1 MESFAYNF
9 QLSKEAYITD
19 YGIVVV
25 TDPKHSIKPNNGVLA
40 WSDSELSKQ
49 DIVNPFGF
57 YENHPSV
64 FDCFH
69 TWEEMC
75 DYYDDLKYVLRTY
88 YIKNPNHKN
97 NIGSVSDLTKCYT
110 WTNSVVYNAEQVFR
124 TLGRGLG
131 MRVESTDLDDFV
143 DNVKG
148 KIIDKEIKN
157 HTDPDTMQKM
167 CIFTKNEMP
176 MFCFE
181 KDNKVYVV
189 SKLKKVDRRAIIA
202 KNDNLTAYLHIA
214 NAIFEFVKSRNGF
227 ESVSF
232 NYFTATQIAK
242 KYGKTIMLS
251 ASYDEKGKC
260 NIFVCCDETKMQKT
274 VVEHDGKITPAL
286 IDNAIEEVTK
296 PKALITSVNAARLG
310 EVYSCYSNDDS
321 FLSTLN
327 NLSVGKKAVIDNK
340 EYMRLNNTDYQVTR
354 NVDGYVYLIYVIW
367 LKEV

>member
-25 TDPKHSIKPNNGVLA
+25 TDSEHSIKPNSGVLA
-40 WSDSELSKQ
+40 WSDSELSKR
-49 DIVNPFGF
+49 DVMNPFEF

-75 DYYDDLKYVLRTY
+75 DYYDGLKYVLRTY
-88 YIKNPNHKN
+88 YIKNPNYKN
-97 NIGSVSDLTKCYT
+97 NIGSVSDLTKHYT
-110 WTNSVVYNAEQVFR
+110 WSNKVVYNAEQTIR

-131 MRVESTDLDDFV
+131 MRVESTNIDGFV
-143 DNVKG
+143 DNVRD
-148 KIIDKEIKN
+148 KIIDEEIKN
-157 HTDPDTMQKM
+157 HTDIMQKM
-167 CIFTKNEMP
+167 CIFTKNETP

-181 KDNKVYVV
+181 KNNKVYIV
-189 SKLKKVDRRAIIA
+189 SKLKKVDYRAIIA
-202 KNDNLTAYLHIA
+202 KNNNLPAYVHIA

-232 NYFTATQIAK
+232 NYFTMVQVAK
-242 KYGKTIMLS
+242 KHDKTIMLS
-251 ASYDEKGKC
+251 ASYDVNRKC
-260 NIFVCCDETKMQKT
+260 NIFVCCNETKMQKT
-274 VVEHDGKITPAL
+274 VVGRDDEITPAL
-286 IDNAIEEVTK
+286 IDGVIEEVTK

-310 EVYSCYSNDDS
+310 EVYSCYNNDDS

-327 NLSVGKKAVIDNK
+327 NLSVGEKAVIDNK
-340 EYMRLNNTDYQVTR
+340 EYMRVNNTDYQVMR
-354 NVDGYVYLIYVIW
+354 SVDGHVYFIYVIW

>member
-25 TDPKHSIKPNNGVLA
+25 TDPKHGIKPNSGVLA
-40 WSDSELSKQ
+40 WSDSELNKQ
-49 DIVNPFGF
+49 DVINPFEF

-75 DYYDDLKYVLRTY
+75 EYYDSLRYVLRTY
-88 YIKNPNHKN
+88 YIKNQNHKN
-97 NIGSVSDLTKCYT
+97 NISSVSDLTKCYT
-110 WTNSVVYNAEQVFR
+110 WSNKVIYNTEQVFR
-124 TLGRGLG
+124 TLGRGFG
-131 MRVESTDLDDFV
+131 MRVESTNIDDFV
-143 DNVKG
+143 DNVRD
-148 KIIDKEIKN
+148 KIIDEEIKN
-157 HTDPDTMQKM
+157 HTDIMQKM
-167 CIFTKNEMP
+167 CIFTKNETP

-189 SKLKKVDRRAIIA
+189 SKLKKVNYRAVIA
-202 KNDNLTAYLHIA
+202 KNDNLPAYVYIA

-232 NYFTATQIAK
+232 NYFTTTQVAK
-242 KYGKTIMLS
+242 KHGKTIMLS
-251 ASYDEKGKC
+251 ASYDEHGKC

-274 VVEHDGKITPAL
+274 VIGRDDEITPAL
-286 IDNAIEEVTK
+286 IDDAIEEVTK
-296 PKALITSVNAARLG
+296 PKALITSVNVARLG
-310 EVYSCYSNDDS
+310 EVYSCYSNDDT
-321 FLSTLN
+321 FLSTLI
-327 NLSVGKKAVIDNK
+327 NLSVGEKAVIDNK
-340 EYMRLNNTDYQVTR
+340 EYMRLNNTDYQITR
-354 NVDGYVYLIYVIW
+354 NVDGHVYLIYVIW

>member
-25 TDPKHSIKPNNGVLA
+25 TDPKHGIKPNSGVLS

-49 DIVNPFGF
+49 DAVNPFEF

-64 FDCFH
+64 FDCFR

-75 DYYDDLKYVLRTY
+75 EYYDSLRYVLRTY

-97 NIGSVSDLTKCYT
+97 NISSVDDLRKYYV
-110 WTNSVVYNAEQVFR
+110 WSNSVIYNAKQVFR

-131 MRVESTDLDDFV
+131 MRVETDNIDDFI
-143 DNVKG
+143 DNVKD

-157 HTDPDTMQKM
+157 HTDSDTMQKM
-167 CIFTKNEMP
+167 CIFTKNETP

-189 SKLKKVDRRAIIA
+189 SKLKKIDYRAVIA
-202 KNDNLTAYLHIA
+202 KNDNLPAYLHIA
-214 NAIFEFVKSRNGF
+214 NAIFEFVESKNGF

-232 NYFTATQIAK
+232 NYFTMVQIAK
-242 KYGKTIMLS
+242 KHNKTIMLS

-274 VVEHDGKITPAL
+274 VVGHDGEITPAL
-286 IDNAIEEVTK
+286 IDDTIEEVTK

-310 EVYSCYSNDDS
+310 ELYSCYNNDDA
-321 FLSTLN
+321 FLSTLS
-327 NLSVGKKAVIDNK
+327 NLSVGEKAIIDNK
-340 EYMRLNNTDYQVTR
+340 EYMRLNSTDYQVTR
-354 NVDGYVYLIYVIW
+354 SVDGHVYLVYVIW

>member
-110 WTNSVVYNAEQVFR
+110 WTNSIVYNAEQVFR

-157 HTDPDTMQKM
+157 HTDPDTK
-167 CIFTKNEMP
+167 CL
-176 MFCFE
+176 CF
-181 KDNKVYVV
+181 V
-189 SKLKKVDRRAIIA
+189 LR
-202 KNDNLTAYLHIA
+202 
-214 NAIFEFVKSRNGF
+214 
-227 ESVSF
+227 
-232 NYFTATQIAK
+232 
-242 KYGKTIMLS
+242 KTTRYML
-251 ASYDEKGKC
+251 
-260 NIFVCCDETKMQKT
+260 
-274 VVEHDGKITPAL
+274 
-286 IDNAIEEVTK
+286 
-296 PKALITSVNAARLG
+296 
-310 EVYSCYSNDDS
+310 
-321 FLSTLN
+321 
-327 NLSVGKKAVIDNK
+327 
-340 EYMRLNNTDYQVTR
+340 YQS
-354 NVDGYVYLIYVIW
+354 
-367 LKEV
+367 

>member
-110 WTNSVVYNAEQVFR
+110 WSNKVVYNAEQMIR
-124 TLGRGLG
+124 TLGRGLD

-157 HTDPDTMQKM
+157 HTDIMQKM
-167 CIFTKNEMP
+167 CIFTKNEIP

-181 KDNKVYVV
+181 KNNRVYIA
-189 SKLKKVDRRAIIA
+189 SKLRKVDYRTIIA
-202 KNDNLTAYLHIA
+202 KNNNLPAYVHIA
-214 NAIFEFVKSRNGF
+214 DAIFEFVKSRNGF

-232 NYFTATQIAK
+232 NYFTTTQVAK
-242 KYGKTIMLS
+242 KHNKTIMMS
-251 ASYDEKGKC
+251 ASYDEHRKC
-260 NIFVCCDETKMQKT
+260 NIFVCCNETKMHKT
-274 VVEHDGKITPAL
+274 VVGRDDEITPAL

-296 PKALITSVNAARLG
+296 PKALITLVNAARLG
-310 EVYSCYSNDDS
+310 EVYSCYNNDDV
-321 FLSTLN
+321 FLSTLS
-327 NLSVGKKAVIDNK
+327 NLSIGEKAVIDNK
-340 EYMRLNNTDYQVTR
+340 EYMRVNNTDYQVTHS
-354 NVDGYVYLIYVIW
+354 VYGHVYLVYVIW